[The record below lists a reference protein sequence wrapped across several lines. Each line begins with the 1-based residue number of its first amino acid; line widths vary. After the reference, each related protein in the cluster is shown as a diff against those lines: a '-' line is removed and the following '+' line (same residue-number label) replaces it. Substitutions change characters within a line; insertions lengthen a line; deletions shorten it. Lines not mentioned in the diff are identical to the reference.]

1 MKYLGI
7 CFWHQVSDQKKQVGS
22 TEGMQTTVMTSEL
35 MQHRIKMVPK
45 HTQDII
51 KAIQD
56 RDFPTFAK
64 ITMQV
69 RATHDSL
76 DLNNNKKQ
84 QLQCHPKHTFSHTS
98 MHKEWRQNTIKNQQS
113 GLPALIS
120 WPVRPAPWHGGWGWI
135 PPQDQSL

>member
-69 RATHDSL
+69 S
-76 DLNNNKKQ
+76 Q
-84 QLQCHPKHTFSHTS
+84 
-98 MHKEWRQNTIKNQQS
+98 
-113 GLPALIS
+113 
-120 WPVRPAPWHGGWGWI
+120 
-135 PPQDQSL
+135 